1 MAKPVILTV
10 DDEPEVL
17 GAIERD
23 LRRKYGKDYQV
34 LRAGSGAAA
43 LDALEKLKL
52 RNQPVALFLVDQ
64 RMPVM
69 SGVELLERATPLFP
83 EAKRALL
90 TAYADTEAA
99 IKAINDVHLD
109 YYLMKPWD
117 PPDQNLYPVLDDLLD
132 DWRAQYR
139 PTFEGLRLVGH
150 RWSPLSHQ
158 LKDYL
163 ARNQIPYHWTD
174 VELDPEGMKTIES
187 LGVDASDLPVVI
199 FPDGTYL
206 SRPDNASV
214 AAKAGRSTKA
224 SLPFYDVIIV
234 GGGPAGL
241 AAAVYGASEGLRTLM
256 IEREAPGGQA
266 GTSSRIENYLG
277 FPSGLSGSD
286 LARRAVTQATRFGA
300 EILTP
305 QEVSQLRVE
314 DPYRIVRLT
323 NGTEISCHAL
333 MIATGVSYRKLD
345 VPGVEQLTGAGV
357 YYGAALSEAMF
368 YKGEDVYIV
377 GGANSAGQAAMY
389 FALYARSVTMIV
401 RGDSLAKGMSQYL
414 VAQIEQTPN
423 IHMLLNSGVTEVHGK
438 DHLEEITIANSATG
452 EQVTVPAGA
461 MFIFIGAQP
470 RTDWVEGVLERDA
483 MGFILTGPDLL
494 KDGQPIKG
502 WPLKRA
508 PYWLETSVPGV
519 FVAGDVRSR
528 SVKRMATAV
537 GEGSMAVQF
546 IHQYLSSL

>member
-52 RNQPVALFLVDQ
+52 REQPVALFLVDQ

-69 SGVELLERATPLFP
+69 SGVELLEKAIPLFP

-117 PPDQNLYPVLDDLLD
+117 PPNENLYPVLDDLLD

-139 PTFEGLRLVGH
+139 PTFEGLRLIGH

-187 LGVDASDLPVVI
+187 LGVDASQLPVVI
-199 FPDGTYL
+199 FPDGTHL

-305 QEVSQLRVE
+305 QEVSALRIE
-314 DPYRIVRLT
+314 DPYRIVRLVD
-323 NGTEISCHAL
+323 GTEISCHAL

-389 FALYARSVTMIV
+389 FSLYARNVTMVV
-401 RGDSLAKGMSQYL
+401 RSDSLAKGMSQYL

-423 IHMLLNSGVTEVHGK
+423 IHVLLNSGVTEVRGK

-452 EQVTVPAGA
+452 EQVTVPASA
-461 MFIFIGAQP
+461 IFIFIGAQP

-483 MGFILTGPDLL
+483 MGFILTGPDLM
-494 KDGQPIKG
+494 KDGQLPKG
-502 WPLKRA
+502 WPLRRA
-508 PYWLETSVPGV
+508 PFWLEASVPGV